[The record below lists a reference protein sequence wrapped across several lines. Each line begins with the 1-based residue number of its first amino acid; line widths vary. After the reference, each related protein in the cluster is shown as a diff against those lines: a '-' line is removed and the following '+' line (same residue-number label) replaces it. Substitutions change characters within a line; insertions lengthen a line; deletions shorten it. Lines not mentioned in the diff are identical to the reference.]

1 MNSGLIMS
9 EAEYAALAGL
19 RASWVKTLASQTPAH
34 LFARMNSAEED
45 TDAFRVGRALHCA
58 ALRPA
63 DFANEFATSPKFD
76 RRTKAGKEAGE
87 AFAALN
93 VGKTVVDESE
103 YAGVGAMVAAMQQHN
118 AASLIMSRV
127 TFAERVFTADLF
139 GVPCKCR
146 VDAYCADGMLVDLKT
161 TTCAAPRAFARS
173 AVDYGYYLQMA
184 FYREILRA
192 NGRRVTGAVL
202 VAVEKAAPHCVATY
216 GLADADLDAMLPTIK
231 AACNAYAAATASGV
245 WSGYSG
251 YIEDLPLPAWAI
263 GGGA

>member
-9 EAEYAALAGL
+9 EAEYNALAGL

-34 LFARMNSAEED
+34 LFARMNSTEED
-45 TDAFRVGRALHCA
+45 SDAFRVGRALHCA
-58 ALRPA
+58 ALRPN
-63 DFANEFATSPKFD
+63 DFANEFAVSAKFD
-76 RRTKAGKEAGE
+76 RRTKAGKEAAE

-93 VGKTVVDESE
+93 VGKTVLDELE
-103 YAGVGAMVAAMQQHN
+103 HAGVGAMVAAMKQHN
-118 AASLIMSRV
+118 AANLIMSRV
-127 TFAERVFTADLF
+127 VKAERVYTAELF

-146 VDAYCADGMLVDLKT
+146 VDALCADGMLVDLKT

-173 AVDYGYYLQMA
+173 AVDYGYFLQMA

-192 NGRRVTGAVL
+192 NGVRVTGCVL
-202 VAVEKAAPHCVATY
+202 VAVEKAAPNCVATY
-216 GLADADLDAMLPTIK
+216 GLADADLDSTLPTIE
-231 AACNAYAAATASGV
+231 AACNAYANATASGV

-251 YIEDLPLPAWAI
+251 YIEDLPLPVWAI